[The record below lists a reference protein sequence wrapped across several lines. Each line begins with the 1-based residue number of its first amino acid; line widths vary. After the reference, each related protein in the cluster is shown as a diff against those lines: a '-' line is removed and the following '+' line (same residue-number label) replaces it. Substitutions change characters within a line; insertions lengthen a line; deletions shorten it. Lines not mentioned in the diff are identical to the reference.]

1 MGDKFAVGVSN
12 MTLGGNS
19 CCTDYKQRTSWV
31 LQLQMIVYDDDD
43 DRDDNDDDDDDTC
56 TDNDGEDG
64 VNDRRIMY
72 VLTAVHNNFF
82 LFIIRVLRAT
92 QKNNAD

>member
-1 MGDKFAVGVSN
+1 
-12 MTLGGNS
+12 
-19 CCTDYKQRTSWV
+19 
-31 LQLQMIVYDDDD
+31 MIVYDDDD